1 MLKFHLAKCNI
12 SYFLAVLAVD
22 ECDPLGVE
30 VIPYIR
36 AVNVLTIF

>member
-1 MLKFHLAKCNI
+1 MAKCNI
-12 SYFLAVLAVD
+12 SNFLAVLAVD
-22 ECDPLGVE
+22 GCDPLGVK